1 MSLPSLRTSA
11 LRTRAPRAVAG
22 ARSYATPSSSLF
34 SVQDANGVKVASSET
49 SAPTSAISLIIKAG
63 SRYEP
68 APGVAHVLKNSLFKN
83 TNKRSQIQLVRE
95 TELLGGV
102 LSSSLSREHLILTA
116 EFLKGDEGYFAE
128 ALGDAINEAKFAP
141 HEYAEEV
148 IPQVA
153 AEYEQAIRDSTTY
166 AFDLAHQLA
175 FRNGLGNSLFAS
187 PHTAVPHSTI
197 TSFAKTAF
205 SPSNLAVVGSN
216 VDAAQLK
223 SLVGEFFVSGTP
235 SSSSIS
241 STSAKYFGGEVRVP
255 SVGHSSVDQF
265 LIAFEGASSA
275 SAEFAVLRYLLGGES
290 SIKWSTGSSPLA
302 KLSTSTNVSAQA
314 FNLSYSDAGLFGISV
329 KAPTAQVSEIASKA
343 LSEFKTIAKGV
354 SDEQIKQAIAKAK
367 FAAAAA
373 LETRYGQIE
382 LIGAQLASQGKAP
395 TSLEEVFSAL
405 DKVSAESIAKAA
417 EKALKSKPTTV
428 AVGNTHS
435 LPYADS
441 VGL

>member
-1 MSLPSLRTSA
+1 MSFPALRTSA

-22 ARSYATPSSSLF
+22 SRSYATPSSSLF
-34 SVQDANGVKVASSET
+34 SVQDVNGVKVASSET
-49 SAPTSAISLIIKAG
+49 AAPTSAISLVIKAG

-83 TNKRSQIQLVRE
+83 TTKRSQIQLVRE

-102 LSSSLSREHLILTA
+102 LSSSLSREQLILTA
-116 EFLKGDEGYFAE
+116 EFLKGDEAYFAE
-128 ALGDAINEAKFAP
+128 ALGDAITEAKFAP

-148 IPQVA
+148 VPQVA

-175 FRNGLGNSLFAS
+175 FRTGLGNSLFAS
-187 PHTAVPHSTI
+187 PHTAVQHSAI

-205 SPSNLAVVGSN
+205 SPSNLAVIGSN

-241 STSAKYFGGEVRVP
+241 STASKYFGGEVRVP
-255 SVGHSSVDQF
+255 SVGHSPVDQF
-265 LIAFEGASSA
+265 LVAFEGASAA
-275 SAEFAVLRYLLGGES
+275 SPEFAVLRYLLGGES

-302 KLSTSTNVSAQA
+302 KLSSTNVSAQA
-314 FNLSYSDAGLFGISV
+314 FNLSYSDAGLFGILV
-329 KAPTAQVSEIASKA
+329 KAPTAQVADVASKA
-343 LSEFKTIAKGV
+343 LSELKNVAKGA
-354 SDEQIKQAIAKAK
+354 SDEAIKQAIAKAK

-373 LETRYGQIE
+373 LETRFGQVE
-382 LIGAQLASQGKAP
+382 LASAQLAAQGKAP
-395 TSLEEVFSAL
+395 SSLDEVFSAL

-428 AVGNTHS
+428 AVGNTHA

-441 VGL
+441 IGL

>member
-1 MSLPSLRTSA
+1 MSLRTSA
-11 LRTRAPRAVAG
+11 LRTRAPRVVAG
-22 ARSYATPSSSLF
+22 ARSYATPSSLF
-34 SVQDANGVKVASSET
+34 SVHEANGVKVASSES
-49 SAPTSAISLIIKAG
+49 SAPTSAISLVIKAG

-83 TNKRSQIQLVRE
+83 THKRSQIQLVRE

-116 EFLKGDEGYFAE
+116 EFLKGDEAYFAE
-128 ALGDAINEAKFAP
+128 ALGDAITQAKFAP

-148 IPQVA
+148 VPQVA

-205 SPSNLAVVGSN
+205 SPSNLSVVGSN

-241 STSAKYFGGEVRVP
+241 STASKYYGGEVRVP
-255 SVGHSSVDQF
+255 SVGHSAVDQF
-265 LIAFEGASSA
+265 LVAFEGASSS
-275 SAEFAVLRYLLGGES
+275 SAELAVIRFLLGGES
-290 SIKWSTGSSPLA
+290 SIKWSTGSSPLS
-302 KLSTSTNVSAQA
+302 KLSSVDVSAQA
-314 FNLSYSDAGLFGISV
+314 FNISYSDAGLFGFTV
-329 KAPTAQVSEIASKA
+329 KAPTAQVAEVASKA
-343 LSEFKTIAKGV
+343 LSELRTVAKGA
-354 SDEQIKQAIAKAK
+354 SDEAIKQAIAKAK

-373 LETRYGQIE
+373 LETRYGQVE
-382 LIGAQLASQGKAP
+382 LIGAQLAAHGKAP
-395 TSLEEVFSAL
+395 ASLEEVFSAL
-405 DKVSAESIAKAA
+405 DKVSAESIAKVA

-428 AVGNTHS
+428 AVGNTHA

-441 VGL
+441 IGL

>member
-1 MSLPSLRTSA
+1 MSFPALRTSA
-11 LRTRAPRAVAG
+11 IRTRAPRAVAG

-49 SAPTSAISLIIKAG
+49 AAPTSAISLVIKAG

-116 EFLKGDEGYFAE
+116 EFLKGDEAYFAE
-128 ALGDAINEAKFAP
+128 ALGDAITEAKFAP

-148 IPQVA
+148 VPQVA

-187 PHTAVPHSTI
+187 PHTAVQHSTI

-205 SPSNLAVVGSN
+205 SPSNLSVIGSN
-216 VDAAQLK
+216 VDASQLK

-241 STSAKYFGGEVRVP
+241 SSASKYYGGEVRVP
-255 SVGHSSVDQF
+255 SVGHSPVDQF
-265 LIAFEGASSA
+265 LIAFEGASAS

-302 KLSTSTNVSAQA
+302 KLSSTNVSAQA
-314 FNLSYSDAGLFGISV
+314 FNLAYSDAGLFGISV
-329 KAPTAQVSEIASKA
+329 KAPTAQVADVASKA
-343 LSEFKTIAKGV
+343 LSELKTVAKGA
-354 SDEQIKQAIAKAK
+354 SDEAIKQAIAKAK

-373 LETRYGQIE
+373 LETRYGQVE
-382 LIGAQLASQGKAP
+382 LVAAQLAAEGKAP
-395 TSLEEVFSAL
+395 ASLEDVFSAL

-417 EKALKSKPTTV
+417 EKAFKSKPTTV

-435 LPYADS
+435 LPYADTI
-441 VGL
+441 GL